1 MDFITFED
9 MVIIGLDGWDF
20 HVRRKSEKQAKYDQ
34 IKEGKICRN
43 SGYYF
48 RTIFV
53 NFKNDKILKYCNFYN
68 LALLTKSAV
77 IGVKYNELILSYRTW
92 RCSKDISPMLC
103 EILS

>member
-1 MDFITFED
+1 MDFTTFED

-48 RTIFV
+48 RK
-53 NFKNDKILKYCNFYN
+53 FKKKMTKFKYCN
-68 LALLTKSAV
+68 L
-77 IGVKYNELILSYRTW
+77 
-92 RCSKDISPMLC
+92 
-103 EILS
+103 